1 METDELCPRLWPE
14 ILWEL
19 LHRHPPHGP
28 GDPEPW
34 RHGVDEMLSALT
46 INALTWRLSDQ
57 KLAQGIRAQAAEQ
70 IVMAA
75 RQLGQ
80 ARA

>member
-19 LHRHPPHGP
+19 LHGHPHGP

-34 RHGVDEMLSALT
+34 RQGVDEVLSALA
-46 INALTWRLSDQ
+46 INALSWRLTDP

-70 IVMAA
+70 IVAAA

-80 ARA
+80 SRA